1 MTSLGYNLVVFY
13 YLSTSE
19 IWPAKRI
26 GFKWEWPDK
35 RVGLKWE
42 WPAKRVGLKWEW
54 PAKGKTTV

>member
-1 MTSLGYNLVVFY
+1 VTSLGYNLVVFY

-54 PAKGKTTV
+54 PG